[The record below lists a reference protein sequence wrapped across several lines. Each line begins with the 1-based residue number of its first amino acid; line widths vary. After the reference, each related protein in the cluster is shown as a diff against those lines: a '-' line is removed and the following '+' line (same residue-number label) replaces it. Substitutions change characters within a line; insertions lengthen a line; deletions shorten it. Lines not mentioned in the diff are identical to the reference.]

1 MDYKIKKLE
10 KSVIQIDINLAK
22 EEWQQEVDNAYNRT
36 KGKYNIEGFRKGK
49 APRKVIEK
57 TYGENVFFEEA
68 LSEAFYKAYMQI
80 LTKEKDIEPVDAPN
94 LAVKA
99 ISADGVQ
106 LEAQVVTKPEIK
118 VTKYTGLDVKVEAKK
133 VTKEQ
138 LDAELNRV
146 KEQNVRL
153 VEVEREI
160 KAGDVAN
167 INFSGSIDGVKF
179 EGGTAEEFDL
189 EIGSHSFIEGF
200 EDQLVGLKTGED
212 KDVNVTFPENY
223 HAKDLAGK
231 PAVFACHINAIK
243 EKQYPELNDEFASNV
258 SEFETFEEFKNHMK
272 EHLQEHMDEHAKR
285 DADVAIIDKIVENTE
300 VEVPNQMVEGE
311 VDNML
316 RDLEYRLMYQ
326 GLKLEAYMQYMNTT
340 LDKYRENLKAEALKS
355 VKVRLALSYILEKE
369 KITLTD
375 KEVDAELQ
383 KRAQSANI
391 SVDQYKTTIG
401 ENGLMQTKND
411 ILMSKLLTFL
421 RDKNIKK

>member
-10 KSVIQIDINLAK
+10 KSVVQIDINLNK
-22 EEWQQEVDNAYNRT
+22 EEWQKEVDSAYNRT

-57 TYGENVFFEEA
+57 TYGDNVFYEDA
-68 LSEAFYKAYMQI
+68 LSEAFYRAYMEI
-80 LTKEKDIEPVDAPN
+80 LSKEKDIEPVDAPSLN
-94 LAVKA
+94 VKA
-99 ISADGVQ
+99 ISADGIE
-106 LEAQVVTKPEIK
+106 LEAQVVTRPEVK
-118 VTKYTGLDVKVEAKK
+118 VTKYTGLDVKVETKK
-133 VTKEQ
+133 VTKAQVEE
-138 LDAELNRV
+138 ELNRA

-153 VEVEREI
+153 VEVDRPVQN
-160 KAGDVAN
+160 GDVAN

-179 EGGTAEEFDL
+179 DGGTAEGFDL

-200 EDQLVGLKTGED
+200 EDQLVGLKVGED

-231 PAVFACHINAIK
+231 PAVFACHINAVK

-258 SEFETFEEFKNHMK
+258 SEFETLEEYKKHLE
-272 EHLQEHMDEHAKR
+272 EHIQEHMDEHAKR

-311 VDNML
+311 IDNML

-326 GLKLEAYMQYMNTT
+326 GLNLDAYMQYMNTT
-340 LDKYRENLKAEALKS
+340 LEKYRETLKAEALKS

-369 KITLTD
+369 KINLTD
-375 KEVDAELQ
+375 AEVDAELQ

-391 SVDQYKTTIG
+391 SVEQYKTTVG
-401 ENGLMQTKND
+401 ENGLFQVKND
-411 ILMSKLLTFL
+411 ILMSKLLEFL
-421 RDKNIKK
+421 RDKNLKK